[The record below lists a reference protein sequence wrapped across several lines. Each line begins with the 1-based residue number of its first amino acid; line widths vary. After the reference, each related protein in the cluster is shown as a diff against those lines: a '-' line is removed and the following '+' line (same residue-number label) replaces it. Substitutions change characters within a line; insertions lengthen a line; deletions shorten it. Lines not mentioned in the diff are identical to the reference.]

1 MKIVKNLALPVLA
14 FFVMGLASCSSDDA
28 VVKYS
33 ATALKNTELMN
44 ILKQKGY
51 QFDKDGKL
59 ELNDLANNTTSLDLS
74 GTKLKDLGG
83 LDVLPNLK
91 EVKLAN
97 NGYGPTFDFAKL
109 PAQVT
114 GVDLTGNGIYEFK
127 GLTKEDAAGNITI
140 LRNLNKLYLPNSAKY
155 NEDEIVSFY
164 KTAKDADMKMS
175 DENGKLQKYNTI
187 RTIPNAGLRKS
198 LKEMYSNLFV
208 KDEAGNDVIDISKR
222 LVSPEQ
228 KVQPLA
234 FYPEVDDLDGVQYII
249 HNKGYEGT
257 AIGIGPSKESGK
269 YTSIPYLRI
278 PKSVQMLVLDRIDT
292 PNGIILDDA
301 VNLRVLGIYE
311 NREIRNIDFSMSQAF
326 GQRGIEKDMLGFE
339 FSWLGIECCD
349 KLEKITIPEKAKHA
363 EEIGLLSLKNLQE
376 INLGGIEGALNLK
389 LIDLPKC
396 KITYPNFKVFIKV
409 ENVDMENGQTVFST
423 TKDVYDNTNGAAFV
437 KKYRKNLSK
446 GYDIRYNNEFN
457 TEFVPIFD
465 WTK

>member
-1 MKIVKNLALPVLA
+1 MKIVKNLALPALA
-14 FFVMGLASCSSDDA
+14 LFVMGLASCSSDDA

-83 LDVLPNLK
+83 LDILPNLK

>member
-1 MKIVKNLALPVLA
+1 MKIVKNLALPALA
-14 FFVMGLASCSSDDA
+14 LFVMGLASCSSDDA

-33 ATALKNTELMN
+33 ANALKNTELMN

>member
-1 MKIVKNLALPVLA
+1 MKIVRNLALPVLA
-14 FFVMGLASCSSDDA
+14 FFVMGLASCSSDED

-33 ATALKNTELMN
+33 TNALKNTELMN

-74 GTKLKDLGG
+74 GTKLKDLSG
-83 LDVLPNLK
+83 LDILPNLK
-91 EVKLAN
+91 EVKLSN
-97 NGYGPTFDFAKL
+97 NEYGPTFDFAKL

-198 LKEMYSNLFV
+198 LKEMFSNLFV

-349 KLEKITIPEKAKHA
+349 KLEKITIPEKAKYA

-409 ENVDMENGQTVFST
+409 EDVDMENGQTVFST

>member
-83 LDVLPNLK
+83 LDILPNLK

-409 ENVDMENGQTVFST
+409 EDVDMENGQTVFST

>member
-1 MKIVKNLALPVLA
+1 MKIVKNLALPALA
-14 FFVMGLASCSSDDA
+14 LFVMGLASCSSDDA

-33 ATALKNTELMN
+33 ANALKNTELMN

-74 GTKLKDLGG
+74 GTKLKDLSG

>member
-1 MKIVKNLALPVLA
+1 MKIVKNLALPALA
-14 FFVMGLASCSSDDA
+14 LFVMGLASCSSDDA

>member
-1 MKIVKNLALPVLA
+1 MKIVKNLALPALA

-83 LDVLPNLK
+83 LDILPNLK

-409 ENVDMENGQTVFST
+409 EDVDMENGQTVFST

>member
-409 ENVDMENGQTVFST
+409 EDVDMENGQTVFST

>member
-1 MKIVKNLALPVLA
+1 MKNYRKNLLPVLA

-28 VVKYS
+28 IQYS
-33 ATALKNTELMN
+33 ANTLKNTELMTV
-44 ILKQKGY
+44 LKSKGY

-59 ELNDLANNTTSLDLS
+59 ELNDLANNTTALDLS
-74 GTKLKDLGG
+74 GTNLKDLSG
-83 LDVLPNLK
+83 LDILPNLK
-91 EVKLAN
+91 EVKLSN
-97 NGYGPTFDFAKL
+97 NGYKMEFDFSQL
-109 PAQVT
+109 PAQIT
-114 GVDLTGNGIYEFK
+114 GVDLTGNEIYEFK
-127 GLTKEDAAGNITI
+127 GLTKEDAEGNITI
-140 LRNLNKLYLPNSAKY
+140 LHNLNKLYLPNSAKY

-164 KTAKDADMKMS
+164 KTAKDVDMQMS
-175 DENGKLQKYNTI
+175 DEKGTLQKYNTL
-187 RTIPNAGLRKS
+187 RTIPNVGLRES
-198 LKEMYSNLFV
+198 LKSMFSNLFV

-228 KVQPLA
+228 KVQSLA

-257 AIGIGPSKESGK
+257 AIGIGPSEESGK

-301 VNLRVLGIYE
+301 TNLRLLGIYE
-311 NREIRNIDFSMSQAF
+311 NPGIKEIDFSKSKAF
-326 GQRGIEKDMLGFE
+326 GQRGIVKDMLGFE

-349 KLEKITIPEKAKHA
+349 KLEKITIPEKAKYA
-363 EEIGLLSLKNLQE
+363 DEIGLLSLKNLQE
-376 INLGGIEGALNLK
+376 INLGGIEGVLNLK
-389 LIDLPKC
+389 LIYLPKC

-409 ENVDMENGQTVFST
+409 EDVDMENGQTVFST

-437 KKYRKNLSK
+437 KKYRKNLSN
-446 GYDIRYNNEFN
+446 GYGIRYYNNFN
-457 TEFVPIFD
+457 TEFIPIFD